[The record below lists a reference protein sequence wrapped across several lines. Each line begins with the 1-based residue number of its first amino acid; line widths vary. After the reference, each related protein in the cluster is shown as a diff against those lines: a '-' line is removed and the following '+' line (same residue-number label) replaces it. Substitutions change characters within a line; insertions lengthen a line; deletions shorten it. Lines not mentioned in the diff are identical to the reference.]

1 MSKDIVFDNESR
13 RRMQIGI
20 NKLADAVG
28 VTLGPR
34 GELSLCCVGTEV
46 LSRGPS
52 RSSNVQ
58 LLPNSVLKKVH
69 VTSPSSEIAP
79 RASVIV
85 YDHMTVSQAQGV
97 PHPLGWCCKGVMNAS
112 FPLQEGTLSWSSHMG
127 RHWSSTMACRLH
139 APSSLR
145 TPSRMRGHS

>member
-1 MSKDIVFDNESR
+1 MLGTQVQAVSKDIVFDNESR

-79 RASVIV
+79 RAPVIV
-85 YDHMTVSQAQGV
+85 YDHMTVSQA
-97 PHPLGWCCKGVMNAS
+97 
-112 FPLQEGTLSWSSHMG
+112 
-127 RHWSSTMACRLH
+127 
-139 APSSLR
+139 
-145 TPSRMRGHS
+145 